1 MNGGRRL
8 GASALLMSVAT
19 VSLIVIIT
27 TSSPGSAIGDDEDD
41 RREGGDVAA
50 TGAGGAEGSPGTR
63 QGPFAPT
70 PCPTTWSPQS
80 VSPSHRKG
88 FTVVSLHWDHVQE
101 PYVIAV
107 WILVASL
114 AKIAFHLSSRV
125 TSVVPESCL
134 LIVLGIVLGG
144 VVWGSS
150 RYAEF
155 TLTPTAFFFYLLPPI
170 VLDASYTMPNRL
182 LFDNL
187 GTILV
192 YAVVGTL
199 WNAAA
204 TGLSLYGAHLVGA
217 LGPLRANL
225 LDYLLFGSLIAAVD
239 PVAVIAV
246 FEEVHVN
253 EVLFIIVFG
262 ESLLNDAVTVVLYKV
277 FDTFVEVGAENIQT
291 VDYMKGFA
299 SFLVVSLGGTAVGV
313 VFAFMLSLVTRCTK
327 HVHAIEPGFVFLF
340 AYLAYLSAEML
351 SLSAILAITFCG
363 ICCKKY
369 VDANISVQSQTTIKF
384 TMKMLASGAETIIFM
399 FLGISAVDTHKWTW
413 NTAFILLT
421 LIFVSV
427 YRVIGVVALT
437 WLLNRFRMVPLGSIE
452 QAVMSYG
459 GLRGA
464 VAFALVALLDEGH
477 VPEKR
482 LFVSATIIVVFF
494 TVIVQGLTIKPLVK
508 WLKVKRSE
516 EREPTLTEELHERAF
531 DHILAAVEDV
541 AGEYGHHYWRDKFE
555 QFDKRHL
562 SRLLMRQSARRN
574 KSEIWD
580 VYHRLNI
587 QDAISFVDQGE
598 RSGSL
603 AFIRTPSGDK
613 MSSVNFSMAR
623 LQAPEASISNMLRE
637 NSSCVCLDMQAV
649 EAGRKSVRDREDIVT
664 HRMLQENLYRPPRRH
679 KHKYG
684 RYTLAGQSEQDRQE
698 TEIFQRTVR
707 KHLSAFA
714 SSRHC
719 VQGKAKAKG
728 CKKKAGDRVA
738 NGKPPSTR
746 MKHSVSW
753 IDTAVDSEEDS
764 DEDEG
769 ITFVAKGCHQ
779 ILKDIKNGSVPMAS
793 SPREQPPSPPT
804 LFEREPP
811 WRAPAPHGQLSPTA
825 EAAVAAV
832 VSESAGKTVPTWHQ
846 SFSSSI
852 ESLNG
857 AKPPPPPLAVGPRP
871 EPRAVPARS
880 NGDPE
885 DEEGDGAVERQERQP
900 LMAPEGCQAQR
911 AASAHQWRCRRSPR
925 TRRGALPVVPAAAP
939 ADKAGGEHETVL

>member
-1 MNGGRRL
+1 
-8 GASALLMSVAT
+8 S
-19 VSLIVIIT
+19 
-27 TSSPGSAIGDDEDD
+27 
-41 RREGGDVAA
+41 
-50 TGAGGAEGSPGTR
+50 
-63 QGPFAPT
+63 
-70 PCPTTWSPQS
+70 
-80 VSPSHRKG
+80 SHRKG
-88 FTVVSLHWDHVQE
+88 FAVVSLHWDHVQE

-144 VVWGSS
+144 VVLGSS

-204 TGLSLYGAHLVGA
+204 TGLSLYGAHLAGA
-217 LGPLRANL
+217 LVIMSVNLVDYGIFNDIFCSIENVSILALYETEIQIMPL
-225 LDYLLFGSLIAAVD
+225 SLIHT
-239 PVAVIAV
+239 
-246 FEEVHVN
+246 FN
-253 EVLFIIVFG
+253 RTII
-262 ESLLNDAVTVVLYKV
+262 NDLSNKVLYKV

-437 WLLNRFRMVPLGSIE
+437 WLLNRFRMVPLGPIE

-531 DHILAAVEDV
+531 DHILAAIEDV

-623 LQAPEASISNMLRE
+623 LQAPEASISNMLRL
-637 NSSCVCLDMQAV
+637 NLSCVCLDMQAV

-664 HRMLQENLYRPPRRH
+664 HRMLQENLVSTATQH

-698 TEIFQRTVR
+698 TEIFQRTVH

-714 SSRHC
+714 SSR
-719 VQGKAKAKG
+719 
-728 CKKKAGDRVA
+728 
-738 NGKPPSTR
+738 
-746 MKHSVSW
+746 
-753 IDTAVDSEEDS
+753 
-764 DEDEG
+764 
-769 ITFVAKGCHQ
+769 
-779 ILKDIKNGSVPMAS
+779 
-793 SPREQPPSPPT
+793 
-804 LFEREPP
+804 
-811 WRAPAPHGQLSPTA
+811 
-825 EAAVAAV
+825 
-832 VSESAGKTVPTWHQ
+832 
-846 SFSSSI
+846 
-852 ESLNG
+852 
-857 AKPPPPPLAVGPRP
+857 
-871 EPRAVPARS
+871 
-880 NGDPE
+880 
-885 DEEGDGAVERQERQP
+885 
-900 LMAPEGCQAQR
+900 
-911 AASAHQWRCRRSPR
+911 
-925 TRRGALPVVPAAAP
+925 
-939 ADKAGGEHETVL
+939 

>member
-1 MNGGRRL
+1 MNGGQRL

-19 VSLIVIIT
+19 LSLIVIVT
-27 TSSPGSAIGDDEDD
+27 TSSPGSAIGGDEDD
-41 RREGGDVAA
+41 RREGGDVAS
-50 TGAGGAEGSPGTR
+50 TGAGGTEGPPGTR
-63 QGPFAPT
+63 QGAFAPT

-80 VSPSHRKG
+80 VSSSHRKG
-88 FTVVSLHWDHVQE
+88 FAVVSLHWDHVQE

-144 VVWGSS
+144 VVLGSS

-204 TGLSLYGAHLVGA
+204 TGLSLYGAHLAGA
-217 LGPLRANL
+217 LGPLRASL

-437 WLLNRFRMVPLGSIE
+437 WLLNRFRMVPLGPIE

-531 DHILAAVEDV
+531 DHILAAIEDV

-698 TEIFQRTVR
+698 TEIFQRTVH

-719 VQGKAKAKG
+719 VHGKAKAKG

-753 IDTAVDSEEDS
+753 IDTVDSEEDS

-779 ILKDIKNGSVPMAS
+779 ILKDIKNGSVPMAG
-793 SPREQPPSPPT
+793 SPRVQPPSPPT

-811 WRAPAPHGQLSPTA
+811 WRAPASHGQLSPTA
-825 EAAVAAV
+825 EAAAAAV
-832 VSESAGKTVPTWHQ
+832 VSESAGKTVPAWHQ

-857 AKPPPPPLAVGPRP
+857 AKPPPPLAVGPRP
-871 EPRAVPARS
+871 DPRAVPARPD
-880 NGDPE
+880 GDPE

-911 AASAHQWRCRRSPR
+911 AAGTHQWRCRRSPR
-925 TRRGALPVVPAAAP
+925 TRRGGLPAVPATAP
-939 ADKAGGEHETVL
+939 DKAGGERETVL